1 MDKSIK
7 NLFLE
12 SKDFSIKLE
21 KYFDVYEDHFSK
33 FRGKNITFVEIGVFN
48 GGSLRIWK
56 NYFGSNSRIIGID
69 INPECKKF
77 ANDGIEIYIGNQ
89 SDPLF
94 WENFFKEVGNVDIIL
109 DDGGHTNLDQIIT
122 TVKCVDK
129 INDGGV
135 LMVEDTHTSYI
146 NEYNSKESFSF
157 VNFSKKIIDD
167 VNHKAGIHEFEKKDK
182 DFFFKFSLNDYIYS
196 SHFYESI
203 VVFKIDRKKTYK
215 NELVRNNGVDHK
227 IEDLTWAGNS
237 IHINNFKKM
246 TEKLKFISFR
256 KITRQLKKRIHNKI
270 LKYFFY

>member
-7 NLFLE
+7 DLFLE

-48 GGSLRIWK
+48 GGSLKIWK
-56 NYFGSNSRIIGID
+56 NYFGSSSRIIGID

-77 ANDGIEIYIGNQ
+77 ANDGIEIHIGNQ

-167 VNHKAGIHEFEKKDK
+167 INHKAGIHEFEKKNK
-182 DFFFKFSLNDYIYS
+182 DFFFNFSLNDLIYS

-203 VVFKIDRKKTYK
+203 IVFIINRKKTFK
-215 NELVRNNGVDHK
+215 NKLVRNNGINHK
-227 IEDLTWAGNS
+227 IEDLTWTGNS
-237 IHINNFKKM
+237 IHINSFRKM
-246 TEKLKFISFR
+246 TEKFKFISFR
-256 KITRQLKKRIHNKI
+256 KITKLLKKRIHNKI
-270 LKYFFY
+270 ISNFFD